1 MSGKLRVDEG
11 SLVWTETVVRCYRGE
26 IENMDMPHGITI
38 GSIHTWKDLYL
49 IPVCR
54 PIVQAPTE
62 KTMTLDI
69 EGLNGM
75 ADLSHSLT
83 EYPVFND
90 REGSW
95 QFYLDTERYQEEHGF
110 YGPVGNMAYRDTQ
123 QKLLAEMKAP
133 FRTKVIL
140 DDEPLV
146 YYIGRVWVSGKPSYQ
161 YDHAKITL
169 QYRLYPFKYL
179 VKEPNGDWLWDPFC
193 FETDLATPQM
203 KNVAIK
209 AGEEKTFTL
218 VDSDKPSAVFVT
230 SSGKAAAMLG
240 DVNGGNY
247 TLITEDF
254 ATDIDATEGIEST
267 ELVYFFQTRQH
278 RLSLEEVK
286 MPVALMAGNFIGSVW
301 NSKLTVTLGVRRK
314 GSTVLLAAVVW
325 KGMVN
330 DYYGKTVT
338 VGGAMKA
345 ALEPNT
351 SYEFVLTGE
360 TEGFLVGNN
369 SIRLLGTVTHDGEE
383 KPNESSYVQLKAG
396 STELKEGTGIRTWF
410 GGTMSFYAG
419 DGAVLTP
426 EKTVNIGT
434 MDATLNRSGRT
445 VVVQADEAIMVS
457 VEYRPAFL

>member
-26 IENMDMPHGITI
+26 VENMDMPHGITI

-69 EGLNGM
+69 EGLNGT

-83 EYPVFND
+83 GYPVFND

-110 YGPVGNMAYRDTQ
+110 YGPVGDMAYRDIQ

-179 VKEPNGDWLWDPFC
+179 VKEPNGDWL
-193 FETDLATPQM
+193 
-203 KNVAIK
+203 
-209 AGEEKTFTL
+209 
-218 VDSDKPSAVFVT
+218 
-230 SSGKAAAMLG
+230 
-240 DVNGGNY
+240 
-247 TLITEDF
+247 
-254 ATDIDATEGIEST
+254 
-267 ELVYFFQTRQH
+267 
-278 RLSLEEVK
+278 
-286 MPVALMAGNFIGSVW
+286 
-301 NSKLTVTLGVRRK
+301 
-314 GSTVLLAAVVW
+314 
-325 KGMVN
+325 
-330 DYYGKTVT
+330 
-338 VGGAMKA
+338 
-345 ALEPNT
+345 
-351 SYEFVLTGE
+351 
-360 TEGFLVGNN
+360 
-369 SIRLLGTVTHDGEE
+369 
-383 KPNESSYVQLKAG
+383 
-396 STELKEGTGIRTWF
+396 
-410 GGTMSFYAG
+410 
-419 DGAVLTP
+419 
-426 EKTVNIGT
+426 
-434 MDATLNRSGRT
+434 
-445 VVVQADEAIMVS
+445 
-457 VEYRPAFL
+457 